1 MTLDVKFEEQDQTFN
16 TDFGEVQT
24 VSDGGF
30 ERGYNEG
37 YAQGEVEG
45 YDKGKT
51 DGLVDGY
58 DKGKTDGLVEGYDK
72 GKTDGLVEGEQV
84 GFDNAISKLTTL
96 EVTENG
102 EYTPSDDNIG
112 FDKVTVNIG
121 GREKTSFAEVI
132 EGTRTT
138 IIIDDMKG
146 ATKIGKRLFYNVLRN
161 AENFEIPDTVEVIED
176 EAFYGA
182 TSLKAITIP
191 PTVKTV
197 GKRAFCSSGLIEVV
211 LVNGPAYGNDIFQS
225 CSYLQKIKIDEGIT
239 QLPYSMCNSC
249 SALQEIEFPKNSLTT
264 IGEYCFSACK
274 KLVDITL
281 PDSITSIGRACF
293 RSCEALTNI
302 NLSKNLTRIELEC
315 FQYCKSLTSITIPS
329 SVTYIAYSAFQY
341 CDALT
346 KINIE
351 EGNNVYFDD
360 GGVVYE
366 KDALNGVMAHT
377 YPYGKQDTD
386 YKIPD
391 GTRRVSSYFLQSKT
405 LLSITIPSTITW
417 MGDRCINW
425 CSNLTTIIILATT
438 PPSIYS
444 TSISNNNLLNKI
456 VVPKGCG
463 DVYKSAT
470 NWSKYADIMEE
481 ATE

>member
-121 GREKTSFAEVI
+121 GEEKSKLAQIVDGTLTEVTANDLKGITKIRERAFYYSNIKSI
-132 EGTRTT
+132 EIPNTVTT
-138 IIIDDMKG
+138 LPKFVFSYSSLERIII
-146 ATKIGKRLFYNVLRN
+146 
-161 AENFEIPDTVEVIED
+161 PDSVTYSSDYAFSSMEKLKSIE
-176 EAFYGA
+176 
-182 TSLKAITIP
+182 
-191 PTVKTV
+191 
-197 GKRAFCSSGLIEVV
+197 
-211 LVNGPAYGNDIFQS
+211 
-225 CSYLQKIKIDEGIT
+225 
-239 QLPYSMCNSC
+239 
-249 SALQEIEFPKNSLTT
+249 
-264 IGEYCFSACK
+264 
-274 KLVDITL
+274 L
-281 PDSITSIGRACF
+281 PDSITFMGSSSFYSNGGIESVKLPNKMTHMGEYFFYQCEKLASVTIPNGVTYIGNLAF
-293 RSCEALTNI
+293 YNCE
-302 NLSKNLTRIELEC
+302 K
-315 FQYCKSLTSITIPS
+315 LTSITIPS
-329 SVTYIAYSAFQY
+329 KVETIRSSVFQ
-341 CDALT
+341 
-346 KINIE
+346 I
-351 EGNNVYFDD
+351 
-360 GGVVYE
+360 
-366 KDALNGVMAHT
+366 
-377 YPYGKQDTD
+377 
-386 YKIPD
+386 
-391 GTRRVSSYFLQSKT
+391 GTTTNKA
-405 LLSITIPSTITW
+405 TITFL
-417 MGDRCINW
+417 G
-425 CSNLTTIIILATT
+425 TT
-438 PPSIYS
+438 PPTIATNSF
-444 TSISNNNLLNKI
+444 NKNFLNKI
-456 VVPKGCG
+456 IVPKGYG

-470 NWSKYADIMEE
+470 NWSAYADYIEE

>member
-1 MTLDVKFEEQDQTFN
+1 MTLDVKFEEQDQTFSTN
-16 TDFGEVQT
+16 FGEIQT

-45 YDKGKT
+45 YG
-51 DGLVDGY
+51 
-58 DKGKTDGLVEGYDK
+58 K

-84 GFDNAISKLTTL
+84 GFDNAVSKLTTL

-121 GREKTSFAEVI
+121 GEEKTSFAEVI
-132 EGTRTT
+132 EGTRTN

-146 ATKIGKRLFYNVLRN
+146 ATKIRKRLFYNVLRN
-161 AENFEIPDTVEVIED
+161 AENFEIPNTVEVIED
-176 EAFYGA
+176 EAFYFA
-182 TSLKAITIP
+182 STLTKITIP

-197 GKRAFCSSGLIEVV
+197 GRSAFTYSGLIEAV
-211 LVNGPAYGNDIFQS
+211 LVNGPVYANGTFQNCGS
-225 CSYLQKIKIDEGIT
+225 LQKIKIEEGII
-239 QLPYSMCNSC
+239 QPPNRLCNSC
-249 SALQEIEFPKNSLTT
+249 SSLQEIEFPKNSLTT
-264 IGEYCFSACK
+264 LGEYCFAGCK

-281 PDSITSIGRACF
+281 PNTITELGRACF

-302 NLSKNLTRIELEC
+302 NLSKNLTRIVTEC
-315 FQYCKSLTSITIPS
+315 FQYCKSLTSITIPA
-329 SVTYIAYSAFQY
+329 SVTYLSNDAFKY
-341 CDALT
+341 CDNLT

-351 EGNNVYFDD
+351 EGNDVYFND
-360 GGVVYE
+360 GDVIYE
-366 KDALNGVMAHT
+366 KDARNGVMAYI

-386 YKIPD
+386 YKISD
-391 GTRRVSSYFLQSKT
+391 GTRRVTSYFLGSNKT

-417 MGDRCINW
+417 MGDRCISW

-444 TSISNNNLLNKI
+444 TSIENNKALTKI
-456 VVPKGCG
+456 IVPKGSL
-463 DVYKSAT
+463 DAYKSAT
-470 NWSKYADIMEE
+470 NWSKFADYMEE